1 MINSLA
7 KHIHNLP
14 KLPKIIT
21 ELDNFR
27 KSQNKNS
34 QNLIMIIKKDKTIYQ
49 DILKI
54 MNFDIFNFDTKAKE
68 ITNFIEITSLE
79 FVNTLATA
87 LAITR
92 SIKLNL
98 FSYAVTINDF
108 LYANTLAMR
117 IIDIWI
123 EKIDKSLKNELL
135 LPAFLQGLSK
145 PIISLAISEQKLT
158 ERFLS
163 DIANSTSLSKSE
175 ERFTGYK
182 TGRITANILK
192 HWDLSYNI
200 IFPIAFAQDLLNCPE
215 AFRIKAIIL
224 NILDELCN
232 LREPLSDK
240 SIKKVLEDLKLFDFD
255 VELFLS
261 SISEIRHNA
270 NNII

>member
-14 KLPKIIT
+14 PLPKIIT

-34 QNLIMIIKKDKTIYQ
+34 QNLIIIIKKDKTIYQ

-54 MNFDIFNFDTKAKE
+54 MNFDIFNFDIKAKE
-68 ITNFIEITSLE
+68 ITNFIELTSLE

-117 IIDIWI
+117 LTDIWI

-135 LPAFLQGLSK
+135 LPSFLQGLSK
-145 PIISLAISEQKLT
+145 PIISSAISEHKLT

-163 DIANSTSLSKSE
+163 DIANSTSLAKSE
-175 ERFTGYK
+175 EKFTGYK

-224 NILDELCN
+224 NILNELCN
-232 LREPLSDK
+232 LREPLSDR
-240 SIKKVLEDLKLFDFD
+240 SIKNALEDLKLFDFD
-255 VELFLS
+255 IELFLFA
-261 SISEIRHNA
+261 IKEIQRYIHKK
-270 NNII
+270 